1 MYRLMYSHA
10 PIAVALD
17 GQIPPDGGNLK
28 GGAFEVKGT
37 GSFEVNN
44 GRQHKN

>member
-17 GQIPPDGGNLK
+17 GQIPPDGGNK